1 MNETTRDEHGPGAAQ
16 QTEQKKEGKKGA
28 QIIIF
33 LKKYSFL
40 LLILIPLFLSTHY
53 RMLPWDI
60 PQAESW
66 ATDQIMGHVQE
77 KITNEVNQQHASLPE
92 ETKQELIEQGIQ
104 KEWETNKEG
113 YEQQKQLMIK
123 QYKYNFQDKN
133 GDTYLGAIDPF
144 QYLRYTE
151 NVLDHGYMGEE
162 LREGASYDT
171 KMLAPIGKVSG
182 FSLHPYLSAYIYKI
196 VHFFKRDTTVVQ
208 VLFAMPAI
216 IIGLSLIPLFF
227 IVRKFGGNIAALIAT
242 SFVALEDNLLNRTMG
257 GFADTDGYGILLPL
271 LVMVF
276 FMESLDTEANTKKK
290 RVTFMLL
297 AAFSMGL
304 FTRTWTGWWVILGL
318 LITSGIL
325 YLFYLVLLEHQDI
338 FQHLQHLLDRSK
350 SLKEKIKAGFLTLFW
365 HKEDIKT
372 GWTMVFGFVIFSFIA
387 ILLFRGWTYFKRSLF
402 INLIYVPLNYAQ
414 GGISSAV
421 KNTQELWPN
430 VYTTVAELNKISYV
444 KIIEG
449 MGGTLLLILACLGI
463 LFLFLQYK
471 RRLNFFGG
479 VMTTIWLFGMIY
491 TAKAGGVRFMMNI
504 PAPLGL
510 ALGVFFAS
518 LLKFAF
524 RGISLLSKKRLLGQ
538 PLQKINWP
546 LKILVSLMVALIV
559 LMFFGFSPAPPF
571 CTGGMCQ
578 TADHIGKGVMPL
590 IDPQWEDILVKVSQE
605 SRPDAIM
612 NSWWDFGHWFKYYA
626 KRRVIFDGASQN
638 IPQAH
643 WMGRA
648 LLTTDEKE
656 SGAILRMMNC
666 GGNKA
671 YEILQNTNQNHI
683 TTMQAMR
690 ELIKLSPKK
699 QEDKVKIESILK
711 DRGLNTT
718 ETQKFWERMYCEPPE
733 AYLVTSSDMTGK
745 SAVWGHFGGWSFE
758 RALIWRDTRNLSE
771 QEAVAFMEKKL
782 NYSSEKAIQ
791 MYNETQRLQDEGD
804 GNTWISGWPSYIA
817 SGPCEKQERDLKQEM
832 IPPDDPRRKQAMQ
845 DREEGKQR
853 KTLLCV
859 IPFGQQQLFLEVDE
873 ETKHALLV
881 NTEPVQRPHVI
892 TWLEDGGNG
901 QGRFGGQSGQTFG
914 NHRYEESSV
923 SYGIGLFKEGDE
935 YFVRFM
941 DGLLP
946 ASTYNRLFF
955 YQGIGLKYFDLFART
970 RSIATGEIYIWKIR
984 WDRME

>member
-104 KEWETNKEG
+104 KEWKTNKEG

-123 QYKYNFQDKN
+123 QYKYNFQDRN

-162 LREGASYDT
+162 LRDGASYDT

-196 VHFFKRDTTVVQ
+196 VHFFKRDITVVQ
-208 VLFAMPAI
+208 VLFAMPAT
-216 IIGLSLIPLFF
+216 IIGLALIPLFF
-227 IVRKFGGNIAALIAT
+227 MVRKFGGNIAALIAT
-242 SFVALEDNLLNRTMG
+242 SYVALDDNLLNRTMV

-276 FMESLDTEANTKKK
+276 VIESLDTEANTKKK
-290 RVTFMLL
+290 RMIFMLL

-304 FTRTWTGWWVILGL
+304 FTRTWTGWWVTLGL
-318 LITSGIL
+318 LIASGIL
-325 YLFYLVLLEHQDI
+325 YLLYLILLEHKDI
-338 FQHLQHLLDRSK
+338 FQQLRHLLDRSRN
-350 SLKEKIKAGFLTLFW
+350 LKEKIKAGFLNIFW
-365 HKEDIKT
+365 YKENIKT
-372 GWTMVFGFVIFSFIA
+372 VWTMIFGFIIFSFFA
-387 ILLFRGWTYFKRSLF
+387 ISLFRGLTNFKKIY
-402 INLIYVPLNYAQ
+402 INLIFVPLNYAQ

-430 VYTTVAELNKISYV
+430 VYTTVAELNKISYT

-449 MGGTLLLILACLGI
+449 MGGSLLLILACLGI
-463 LFLFLQYK
+463 LFLFFQYK

-491 TAKAGGVRFMMNI
+491 TAKAGGVRFIMNI
-504 PAPLGL
+504 SPPLGL
-510 ALGVFFAS
+510 ALGVFFAG
-518 LLKFAF
+518 LLKFTF
-524 RGISLLSKKRLLGQ
+524 RGISWLSKKRLLGN

-546 LKILVSLMVALIV
+546 LKILAGLIVALLI
-559 LMFFGFSPAPPF
+559 LWFFGFSPAPPF
-571 CTGGMCQ
+571 CTDGMCK
-578 TADHIGKGVMPL
+578 TAERIGKGVMPL
-590 IDPQWEDILVKVSQE
+590 IDKQWEDILVKVSEQ
-605 SRPDAIM
+605 SSPDAIM
-612 NSWWDFGHWFKYYA
+612 NSWSDFGHWFKYYA

-656 SGAILRMMNC
+656 PGAILRMMNC

>member
-92 ETKQELIEQGIQ
+92 EK
-104 KEWETNKEG
+104 
-113 YEQQKQLMIK
+113 KQLMIK

-196 VHFFKRDTTVVQ
+196 VHFFKRDITVVQ
-208 VLFAMPAI
+208 ILFAMPSTI
-216 IIGLSLIPLFF
+216 IALSFIPLFF
-227 IVRKFGGNIAALIAT
+227 MVRKFGGNIAALIAT
-242 SFVALEDNLLNRTMG
+242 SYVALDDNLLNRTMG

-276 FMESLDTEANTKKK
+276 VIESLDTEANTKKK
-290 RVTFMLL
+290 RMIFMLL

-304 FTRTWTGWWVILGL
+304 FTRTWTGWWVTLGL
-318 LITSGIL
+318 LIASGIL
-325 YLFYLVLLEHQDI
+325 YLLYLILLEHKDI
-338 FQHLQHLLDRSK
+338 FQQLRHLLDRSRN
-350 SLKEKIKAGFLTLFW
+350 LKEKIKAGFLNIFW
-365 HKEDIKT
+365 YKENIKT
-372 GWTMVFGFVIFSFIA
+372 VWTMIFGFIIFSFVA
-387 ILLFRGWTYFKRSLF
+387 IFLFRGWTYFKKIY
-402 INLIYVPLNYAQ
+402 INLIFVPLNYAQ

-538 PLQKINWP
+538 PLQKIN
-546 LKILVSLMVALIV
+546 
-559 LMFFGFSPAPPF
+559 
-571 CTGGMCQ
+571 
-578 TADHIGKGVMPL
+578 
-590 IDPQWEDILVKVSQE
+590 
-605 SRPDAIM
+605 
-612 NSWWDFGHWFKYYA
+612 
-626 KRRVIFDGASQN
+626 
-638 IPQAH
+638 
-643 WMGRA
+643 
-648 LLTTDEKE
+648 
-656 SGAILRMMNC
+656 
-666 GGNKA
+666 
-671 YEILQNTNQNHI
+671 
-683 TTMQAMR
+683 
-690 ELIKLSPKK
+690 
-699 QEDKVKIESILK
+699 
-711 DRGLNTT
+711 
-718 ETQKFWERMYCEPPE
+718 
-733 AYLVTSSDMTGK
+733 
-745 SAVWGHFGGWSFE
+745 
-758 RALIWRDTRNLSE
+758 
-771 QEAVAFMEKKL
+771 
-782 NYSSEKAIQ
+782 
-791 MYNETQRLQDEGD
+791 
-804 GNTWISGWPSYIA
+804 
-817 SGPCEKQERDLKQEM
+817 
-832 IPPDDPRRKQAMQ
+832 
-845 DREEGKQR
+845 
-853 KTLLCV
+853 
-859 IPFGQQQLFLEVDE
+859 
-873 ETKHALLV
+873 
-881 NTEPVQRPHVI
+881 
-892 TWLEDGGNG
+892 
-901 QGRFGGQSGQTFG
+901 
-914 NHRYEESSV
+914 
-923 SYGIGLFKEGDE
+923 
-935 YFVRFM
+935 
-941 DGLLP
+941 
-946 ASTYNRLFF
+946 
-955 YQGIGLKYFDLFART
+955 
-970 RSIATGEIYIWKIR
+970 
-984 WDRME
+984 